1 MGSYI
6 TVSADVDVWLEE
18 ISDEDILEEFM
29 ERKLVLPDDYV
40 HVIEKSDIHLLLD
53 SIYHLRRCGKDYQ
66 QQLDELIYG
75 VIGRI

>member
-6 TVSADVDVWLEE
+6 TVNADVDVWLEE

-40 HVIEKSDIHLLLD
+40 HVIEKSDIHLLLV

-75 VIGRI
+75 VIGRM